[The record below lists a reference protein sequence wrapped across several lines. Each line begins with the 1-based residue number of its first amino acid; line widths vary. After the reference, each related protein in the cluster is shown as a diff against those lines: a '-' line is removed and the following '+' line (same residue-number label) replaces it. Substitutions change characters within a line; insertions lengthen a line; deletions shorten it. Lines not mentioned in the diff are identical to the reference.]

1 MNVIINECRPQTSV
15 RESCCI
21 KINKVGLIIWLGA
34 CHELKKKNS
43 KWNENNNAQLAMVDV
58 SAMSRIE

>member
-34 CHELKKKNS
+34 CHELNKKNS

-58 SAMSRIE
+58 SGMS